1 MKHKYFYSNYQN
13 THTQSTS
20 KQVNSC
26 SSASDFILERSCS
39 NLDWNTQH
47 AD

>member
-1 MKHKYFYSNYQN
+1 MKHISIVTMKA
-13 THTQSTS
+13 HTQSTS

-26 SSASDFILERSCS
+26 SSASDLIWERSCS
-39 NLDWNTQH
+39 NLDWNIEY